1 MDTIALGGVAI
12 GPDVGAFKDLEKEG
26 VCKTFSDYSEISSLI
41 ENIEDI
47 KPDNLSNFIKNNTW
61 KNFGDHI
68 SMRIKRICTNK

>member
-1 MDTIALGGVAI
+1 MQD
-12 GPDVGAFKDLEKEG
+12 
-26 VCKTFSDYSEISSLI
+26 FSDYSEISSLI